1 MLFLDIPN
9 IFNELL
15 LGRLLSALHF
25 AISGLIT
32 AIFAFMIKT
41 YSIAETIEN
50 VRFKLDR
57 VVQQNRFFSKQF
69 NFSNGKLFRRKTKL
83 VLFVCRFALREYFHC
98 C

>member
-1 MLFLDIPN
+1 MFLDIPN

-41 YSIAETIEN
+41 YSIAETIEK
-50 VRFKLDR
+50 VMFKLDQ
-57 VVQQNRFFSKQF
+57 VVQQNRFFQNNLISVMA
-69 NFSNGKLFRRKTKL
+69 NYLGTKL
-83 VLFVCRFALREYFHC
+83 NLFCLFVDLP
-98 C
+98 